1 MAGRLSRFLPP
12 FVGIG
17 VPLILLL
24 TNAIWNYASILL
36 TMVVLVWLGFAI
48 IFLSPSGTAT

>member
-12 FVGIG
+12 FVGVG